1 MLVQRDED
9 VKSELTADKEKE
21 TISAITSIFQ
31 SIKLSEDAVDASKSK
46 VGDFFILF
54 LHKKLQ
60 IKGNERL

>member
-46 VGDFFILF
+46 VGDFFYFIF
-54 LHKKLQ
+54 T
-60 IKGNERL
+60 